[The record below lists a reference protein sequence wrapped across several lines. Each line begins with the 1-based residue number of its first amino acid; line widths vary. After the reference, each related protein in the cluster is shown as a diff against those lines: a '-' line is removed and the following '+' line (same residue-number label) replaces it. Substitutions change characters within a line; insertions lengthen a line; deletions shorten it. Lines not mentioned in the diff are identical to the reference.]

1 MLSVIGDLRFVIF
14 GRRKGGHRS
23 RPYRSEIT
31 REDTKV
37 LDAAGRELGIDYGG
51 PLLCHHLLV

>member
-1 MLSVIGDLRFVIF
+1 MIGDLRFVIF

-37 LDAAGRELGIDYGG
+37 LDAAGRELWIDHGG